1 MDQTARDYLRE
12 VHRSTDDF
20 TTRWVIDGIFWA
32 DESCRISGTLSL
44 ALRDA
49 DATAGKKLLQHLLE
63 SGVTTQA
70 EVPRFLNQY
79 FHTCLKILRPHEEY
93 RDYPRTWA

>member
-1 MDQTARDYLRE
+1 MITARDYLRDLA
-12 VHRSTDDF
+12 RSTDDF
-20 TTRWVIDGIFWA
+20 TTKYIIDGIFWA
-32 DESCRISGTLSL
+32 DESCRICGTLSL

-49 DATAGKKLLQHLLE
+49 DAEGGRKLLQHLLD

-79 FHTCLKILRPHEEY
+79 FHTCLKFLRPICE
-93 RDYPRTWA
+93 D

>member
-20 TTRWVIDGIFWA
+20 TARYVIDGIFWA
-32 DESCRISGTLSL
+32 DESCRITGTLSL

-49 DATAGKKLLQHLLE
+49 DATAGKKLLQHLLD

-79 FHTCLKILRPHEEY
+79 FHTCLSILRPNEQY
-93 RDYPRTWA
+93 RDHPKTWA

>member
-1 MDQTARDYLRE
+1 MMEATARDYLRE
-12 VHRSTDDF
+12 VARSNDSP
-20 TTRWVIDGIFWA
+20 RNQIAQGIFWA

-49 DATAGKKLLQHLLE
+49 DVEGGRKLIQHLLD

-79 FHTCLKILRPHEEY
+79 FHTCLKILRPTEEWK
-93 RDYPRTWA
+93 DHPKTWY

>member
-1 MDQTARDYLRE
+1 MIETVTARDYLRDLA
-12 VHRSTDDF
+12 RSTDDF
-20 TTRWVIDGIFWA
+20 TTKWVIDGIFWA

-49 DATAGKKLLQHLLE
+49 DAEGGRQLLQHLLD

-79 FHTCLKILRPHEEY
+79 YHTCLKFLRPIK
-93 RDYPRTWA
+93 D

>member
-1 MDQTARDYLRE
+1 MDQKARDYLRDLA
-12 VHRSTDDF
+12 RSTDDF
-20 TTRWVIDGIFWA
+20 TTKCVIDGIFWA
-32 DESCRISGTLSL
+32 DESCRITGTLSL

-49 DATAGKKLLQHLLE
+49 DAEGGRKLLQHLLD

-79 FHTCLKILRPHEEY
+79 FHTCLKFLRPIK
-93 RDYPRTWA
+93 D

>member
-1 MDQTARDYLRE
+1 MMEAVTARDYLRDLE
-12 VHRSTDDF
+12 RSTDDF
-20 TTRWVIDGIFWA
+20 TTKFVIDGIFWA

-49 DATAGKKLLQHLLE
+49 NAEGGRQLLQHLLD
-63 SGVTTQA
+63 SGVKTQA

-79 FHTCLKILRPHEEY
+79 FHTCLKFLRPIK
-93 RDYPRTWA
+93 A